1 MQYAIPQP
9 LAVQLRHL
17 QLDSAAIAARKHAP
31 NTPAPQTKRHTEQVY
46 QAIAAGAR
54 SQADVRKATGLEH
67 HVVRNAFTSLS
78 RGGRIVPTGK
88 CSIGM
93 VRFYLYKVAE

>member
-17 QLDSAAIAARKHAP
+17 RAEHATLVGRKHSP

-67 HVVRNAFTSLS
+67 HVVRNAFTSLA

-88 CSIGM
+88 GSIGM
-93 VRFYLYKVAE
+93 VRFYLYKTAE